1 MLIASDLRL
10 ALDASIIGDRV
21 GLTLDP
27 WQAELLR
34 NRPKRS
40 LLLCSRQSGKS
51 TVCAL
56 TALHTAI
63 YSPGSLTIIAS
74 PSQRQSAEMF
84 RTVMGFRAKLDV
96 PLAAES
102 VLRAEFKN
110 GSRIVALPGSEKTT
124 RGYAGVSLCIIDE
137 AARVEDELLAAV
149 RPMLGTTD
157 GSLIALS
164 TPAGKRGWFHEA
176 WISGEGWHRVRVP
189 ASECPVAAC
198 VPVDKLSSMP
208 NLINIKTCDEERTH
222 QVAG

>member
-110 GSRIVALPGSEKTT
+110 GSRIVAYIVFRDQGQWHIKSNGMHYGP
-124 RGYAGVSLCIIDE
+124 YATQRDAI
-137 AARVEDELLAAV
+137 RAAV
-149 RPMLGTTD
+149 D
-157 GSLIALS
+157 A
-164 TPAGKRGWFHEA
+164 AHEA
-176 WISGEGWHRVRVP
+176 GPKGP
-189 ASECPVAAC
+189 
-198 VPVDKLSSMP
+198 
-208 NLINIKTCDEERTH
+208 
-222 QVAG
+222 